1 MENMIILINDMKEWH
16 KLFNSLLKTK
26 NKNKK
31 MFIAKLYNE
40 LTNKINIELL
50 NNLSEEEI
58 KNYYL
63 KYNEN
68 INYFLSKLKEIY
80 LDDEIDLYFNIIV
93 PKKVARK
100 LIF

>member
-1 MENMIILINDMKEWH
+1 MENMIILLNDMKEWH
-16 KLFNSLLKTK
+16 KLFNNLLKNK

-31 MFIAKLYNE
+31 MLIAKLYNVI
-40 LTNKINIELL
+40 TNKINIELS

-58 KNYYL
+58 EQYYL

-68 INYFLSKLKEIY
+68 INNFLSKLKKIY

-100 LIF
+100 LVF